1 MEIIRMIY
9 LKGSTL
15 PDILSQLGTLSG
27 FAALLY
33 SGAIFS
39 YKKRNN

>member
-1 MEIIRMIY
+1 MN
-9 LKGSTL
+9 KFT
-15 PDILSQLGTLSG
+15 ILSGIHTEFSLSYVGKNG

-33 SGAIFS
+33 AEAIFS